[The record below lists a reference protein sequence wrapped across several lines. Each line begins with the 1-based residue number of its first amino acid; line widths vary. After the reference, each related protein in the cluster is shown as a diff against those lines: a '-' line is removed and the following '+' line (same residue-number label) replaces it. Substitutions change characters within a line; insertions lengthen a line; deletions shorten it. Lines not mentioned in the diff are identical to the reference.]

1 MRRLF
6 IYATNV
12 HQGGGA
18 QLLIDLLQATPS
30 DLEVIVF
37 IDARMPLSAELV
49 DHLCIKS
56 VQPTLFGRLA
66 AEYRLVKMV
75 NSDDLVL
82 CFGNLPPLFRVRG
95 KATVFLQNRYLVDLK
110 APLNTLPMKPRIRIW
125 LERIWLRWRRLNA
138 SQYIVQTPSMQTL
151 AVARLQRPVRCL
163 PFTRASSLKQDAG
176 TLEKQFDFL
185 YVASG
190 EAHKNHDRLID
201 AWVLLADDG
210 LYPSLALTLEPET
223 TPGLFKRLTQAVG
236 QKGLRIYNLG
246 VIPHEQ
252 LLEVYRKSGA
262 LIYPSIFESF
272 GLPLIE
278 ARRAGIPVLASELDY
293 VRDLI
298 DPDVTFDPYSQIS
311 IARAVR
317 RYIKGNKLDPKL
329 YSPKSWLDLLLA
341 DNFQS
346 GVK

>member
-1 MRRLF
+1 MRKLF

-18 QLLIDLLQATPS
+18 QLLIDLLQAISS

-37 IDARMPLSAELV
+37 IDARMPLSDELV
-49 DHLCIKS
+49 DHLCIKAI
-56 VQPTLFGRLA
+56 QPTLFGRLA
-66 AEYRLVKMV
+66 AEYRLAKMV
-75 NSDDLVL
+75 NSEDLVL

-95 KATVFLQNRYLVDLK
+95 KAMVFLQNRYLVDLK
-110 APLNTLPMKPRIRIW
+110 APINTLPRKARIRIG
-125 LERIWLRWRRLNA
+125 LERIWLRWCRFNA
-138 SQYIVQTPSMQTL
+138 SQYIVQTLSMQTL
-151 AVARLQRPVRCL
+151 AIARLQRPVRCL
-163 PFTRASSLKQDAG
+163 PFTGASSIKQDAY
-176 TLEKQFDFL
+176 TFEKQFDFL

-190 EAHKNHDRLID
+190 EAHKNHERLID
-201 AWVLLADDG
+201 AWILLSDDG
-210 LYPSLALTLEPET
+210 LYPSLALTLDPET
-223 TPGLFKRLTQAVG
+223 TKGLFKRLNQAVE

-278 ARRAGIPVLASELDY
+278 ARHAGIPVLAAELDY
-293 VRDLI
+293 VRDVI

-317 RYIKGNKLDPKL
+317 RYMEGNQQDPKL

-341 DNFQS
+341 DRFQS
-346 GVK
+346 G

>member
-18 QLLIDLLQATPS
+18 QLLVDLLQATPS
-30 DLEVIVF
+30 DLEVIVL
-37 IDARMPLSAELV
+37 IDARMSFSAELV
-49 DHLCIKS
+49 DHLCIEAI
-56 VQPTLFGRLA
+56 QPTLFGRLI

-95 KATVFLQNRYLVDLK
+95 KAIVFLQNRYLVDLK
-110 APLNTLPMKPRIRIW
+110 SPLNTLPMKPRIRIW
-125 LERIWLRWRRLNA
+125 SERIWLRWRRLNA
-138 SQYIVQTPSMQTL
+138 SQYIVQTASMRTL
-151 AVARLQRPVRCL
+151 AVASLQRPVSCL
-163 PFTRASSLKQDAG
+163 PFIQASSLKQDTG

-190 EAHKNHDRLID
+190 EAHKNHERLID
-201 AWVLLADDG
+201 AWVSLADDG

-223 TPGLFKRLTQAVG
+223 APRLLKRITQVVG

-252 LLEVYRKSGA
+252 LLEIYRKSGA

-278 ARRAGIPVLASELDY
+278 ARYAGIPVLASELDY
-293 VRDLI
+293 VRDVI
-298 DPDVTFDPYSQIS
+298 NPDVTFDPYSQIS

-317 RYIKGNKLDPKL
+317 RYIEGNKKHDPKL
-329 YSPKSWLDLLLA
+329 LSPKSWLDLLLA

-346 GVK
+346 G